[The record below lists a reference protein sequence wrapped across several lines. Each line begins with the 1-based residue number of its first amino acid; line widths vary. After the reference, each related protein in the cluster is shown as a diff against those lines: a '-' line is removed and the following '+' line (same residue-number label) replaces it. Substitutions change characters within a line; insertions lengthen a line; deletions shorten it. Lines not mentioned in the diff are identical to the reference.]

1 MIQERSSKC
10 PASAPLHIKLFNIY
24 SEPISPSEARVPAYV
39 LTVLVG
45 VTVLRQ

>member
-10 PASAPLHIKLFNIY
+10 PASYNKLLDIY
-24 SEPISPSEARVPAYV
+24 SKPISRSEARVPTYV

-45 VTVLRQ
+45 VTVLLQ